1 MTDLAAAVAA
11 VIYVAAV
18 VLLLAVQTWRHRR
31 RTGSTGFNGF
41 RERGPAARIAGI
53 GFVVAVLAGLVA
65 PLLTA
70 VGLVPRVSIP
80 VVVGAFG
87 LVVAAAGLQLGMFAQ
102 RGMGRS
108 WRIGVDSSETT
119 DLVTDGL
126 FGVIRNPIF
135 TALLMIQVGTAAMA
149 LNWLS
154 LAGAVVMLLAC
165 QLQTRLVEEP
175 YLVSWHGQSYLN
187 YASHVGRFI
196 PGVGRLRSGSTASHK
211 AGLDPMRG
219 R

>member
-18 VLLLAVQTWRHRR
+18 VLLLAVQTWRHRQ

-41 RERGPAARIAGI
+41 RERGPAATIAGI

-70 VGLVPRVSIP
+70 VGLVPRLNIP
-80 VVVGAFG
+80 NFVGAFG
-87 LVVAAAGLQLGMFAQ
+87 IVVAAAGLQLGMFAQ

-108 WRIGVDSSETT
+108 WRIGVDASETT

-135 TALLMIQVGTAAMA
+135 TALLMIQAGTAAMA
-149 LNWLS
+149 LNWPS
-154 LAGAVVMLLAC
+154 LGGTVVMLLAC

-175 YLVSWHGQSYLN
+175 YLRSQHGQTYCD
-187 YASHVGRFI
+187 YAAQVGRFI
-196 PGVGRLRSGSTASHK
+196 PGVGRLRAGYS
-211 AGLDPMRG
+211 AGLDPSRG